1 MAQLLNLL
9 AAIALLV
16 WSTQL
21 VRSAIL
27 EGFGANLRYLV
38 ARAVAHRGSA
48 VATGALVTLVLQSST
63 ATTLI
68 VSSFVGQGL
77 LTLPMALAVIL
88 GADLGTSIAAAVLS
102 LNLSLLSP
110 VLLVA
115 GVVLFTGRRQERAGQ
130 IGQGLIGLGLL
141 LLALHLIADAASAL
155 THAPVMRGLL
165 ATLSDDVVLAVFV
178 GALLTITA
186 YSSLAIVLL
195 TATLAATQA
204 VPQLT
209 AFALVVG
216 ANVGSGLLA
225 VLTLSKADLE
235 TRRLPLANLLCK
247 MGGAAAMAPVLAG
260 MVRPGDWLA
269 LAPASLTV
277 AFHLAFNGLVVAIFL
292 FQTERLAAL
301 VRRLLGA
308 PRVAA
313 VPQALQAL
321 QLDPAA
327 LASPRLAISSAA
339 RVAVHQADVVE
350 MMLRGLVDALR
361 GDDLALSERMRG
373 MDDTVDTLCSSIKHF
388 LTKLP
393 RETLTHDERQRLTEV
408 LTFSIHLEQVAD
420 MVEIALSRVEKKKI
434 RAGRRLS
441 QAGLHELC
449 ELHARLMD
457 SVHLAVGVFLHR
469 NVEEACEL
477 AEMKQRF
484 GELERAFEASHFRR
498 LSERTPESLET
509 SSLHLDLINDLARM
523 NSRICAI
530 GIPLRRRSIRP
541 PPLAATAAAAAVTDA
556 PC

>member
-27 EGFGANLRYLV
+27 EGFGANLRYRV
-38 ARAVAHRGSA
+38 ARAVANRGSA

-68 VSSFVGQGL
+68 VASFVGQGI

-88 GADLGTSIAAAVLS
+88 GADLGTSIAAAVLA

-110 VLLVA
+110 VLLLV
-115 GVVLFTGRRQERAGQ
+115 GVVLFTNRRQERTGQ

-141 LLALHLIADAASAL
+141 LLALHLISAAASAL
-155 THAPVMRGLL
+155 TQAPVMQGLL
-165 ATLSDDVVLAVFV
+165 ATLRDDVVLAVLV
-178 GALLTITA
+178 GVLLTITA

-195 TATLAATQA
+195 TATLAAAQA

-225 VLTLSKADLE
+225 VLTLSKADHA

-247 MGGAAAMAPVLAG
+247 LGGAAAMAPVLAG
-260 MVRPGDWLA
+260 IVRPGEWLA

-277 AFHLAFNGLVVAIFL
+277 MFHLAFNALVVLIFL

-301 VRRLLGA
+301 VRRLLEA
-308 PRVAA
+308 PSPQA

-321 QLDPAA
+321 QLDAAA
-327 LASPRLAISSAA
+327 LAVPRLAISSAA
-339 RVAVHQADVVE
+339 RVAMHQADVVE
-350 MMLRGLVDALR
+350 MMLRGFADALR

-373 MDDTVDTLCSSIKHF
+373 MDDTVDALCSSIKHF
-388 LTKLP
+388 LTQLP
-393 RETLTHDERQRLTEV
+393 RDALTPDERQRLTEV
-408 LTFSIHLEQVAD
+408 LTFAIHLEQVAD
-420 MVEIALSRVEKKKI
+420 MVEIALARVEKKKI

-441 QAGLHELC
+441 QAGLGELC

-457 SVHLAVGVFLHR
+457 SMHLAVGVFLHR
-469 NVEEACEL
+469 SVQDACAL
-477 AEMKQRF
+477 SEMKQRF
-484 GELERAFEASHFRR
+484 GELERAFEASHFGR

-523 NSRICAI
+523 NARICAI
-530 GIPLRRRSIRP
+530 GIPLRRRSLRP
-541 PPLAATAAAAAVTDA
+541 HAFAATAEVATDVR
-556 PC
+556 C

>member
-27 EGFGANLRYLV
+27 EGFGARLRYLV
-38 ARAVAHRGSA
+38 ARAVANRGSA

-68 VSSFVGQGL
+68 VSSFVGQGI

-88 GADLGTSIAAAVLS
+88 GADLGTSIAAALLS

-110 VLLVA
+110 VLLLA
-115 GVVLFTGRRQERAGQ
+115 GVVLFTGRSQERAGQ

-155 THAPVMRGLL
+155 THTPVMRGLL

-204 VPQLT
+204 VPALT

-247 MGGAAAMAPVLAG
+247 LGGAVAMTPVLAG
-260 MVRPGDWLA
+260 LVHPGDWLA
-269 LAPASLTV
+269 LAPAALTV
-277 AFHLAFNGLVVAIFL
+277 AFHLAFNTLVVLLFL
-292 FQTERLAAL
+292 WQTERLAAL

-308 PRVAA
+308 PRVQAT
-313 VPQALQAL
+313 PQALQAL
-321 QLDPAA
+321 QLDPAS
-327 LASPRLAISSAA
+327 LAVPRLAISSAA

-350 MMLRGLVDALR
+350 MMLRGFVDALR
-361 GDDLALSERMRG
+361 GDDLALSERMRA
-373 MDDTVDTLCSSIKHF
+373 MDDTVDRLCSSIKHF
-388 LTKLP
+388 LTQLP
-393 RETLTHDERQRLTEV
+393 RETLTPDERQRMTEV
-408 LTFSIHLEQVAD
+408 LTFSINLEQVAD

-441 QAGLHELC
+441 QAGLSELC

-530 GIPLRRRSIRP
+530 GIPLRRRSIRSP
-541 PPLAATAAAAAVTDA
+541 SLAASAGAAAVQDA